1 MSTPTGARRWS
12 TQPQT
17 QSGSFFNDQEREVAS
32 LQWVET
38 LSMSRDWHGQHVLKF
53 GTDLQ
58 RSQFDGFSASR
69 PVEIRRLDGSLAE
82 LTVFGDRTEQAV
94 RGFEFAVFAQDRWR
108 IDSRVTFELG
118 LRLDRDA
125 IVERVNW
132 SPRAGVALAW
142 RRKDARSCAAASE
155 SSCSAPR

>member
-1 MSTPTGARRWS
+1 MVYAP
-12 TQPQT
+12 PT

-38 LSMSRDWHGQHVLKF
+38 LSVSRDWRGQHVLKL

-82 LTVFGDRTEQAV
+82 STVFGNRTEQVGQGVRV
-94 RGFEFAVFAQDRWR
+94 RGV
-108 IDSRVTFELG
+108 
-118 LRLDRDA
+118 
-125 IVERVNW
+125 
-132 SPRAGVALAW
+132 RAGPLAHELTGHV
-142 RRKDARSCAAASE
+142 RVRSAFGS
-155 SSCSAPR
+155 